1 MDDVKAAAVQFES
14 IQGDKP
20 ANLETIRRFTAQAA
34 ARGVQLLVFPECCI
48 TGYWFLR
55 KLSREQLGKLAEP
68 VNGPSSAALLELAS
82 RYGMTIGAG
91 FIQAGADLYYNT
103 YLVPMPDGGMDR
115 HRKLHAFENV
125 PLAARDEF
133 T

>member
-1 MDDVKAAAVQFES
+1 MDDVKAAAVQFEW

-20 ANLETIRRFTAQAA
+20 ANLETIRWFAAQAA

-55 KLSREQLGKLAEP
+55 KLSREQLGQLAEP

-91 FIQAGADLYYNT
+91 VVEADAGLDYNT
-103 YLVPMPDGGMDR
+103 YVV
-115 HRKLHAFENV
+115 A
-125 PLAARDEF
+125 
-133 T
+133 